1 MTMEE
6 VAIEFR
12 SVSKVFGDFVA
23 IQNLDLSIP
32 QQEFLVL
39 LGPSGCG
46 KSTILKLLAGI
57 EDPTSGE
64 IFVNGEIMNYL
75 LPRDRNVAMVF
86 QNYALYP
93 HMTVAQNIA
102 YPLKSRRKT
111 SGNREAIVEKVRQAA
126 ELVEI
131 TDQLDKRPAAL
142 SGGQRQRVALARAL
156 VRDPEVFVMDEPLS
170 NLDAQLRDTM
180 RYHLI
185 TLHQR
190 VGKATIYVT
199 HDQHEAMTMADRI
212 VVLNEG
218 SVQQIGTPIEVF
230 NSPVNTFVAGFV
242 GHPRMNLVQ
251 GISLGGKSVQVGTFN
266 LETDCNTGQKGTS
279 VIVGLR
285 PTDAKPEAGS
295 NCIRGTVSASEFT
308 GTDTI
313 VTLSTDTLDGLR
325 FRQIDQSSSV
335 VGGTAIFSYTP
346 EHVHV
351 FDQDGQRMF

>member
-1 MTMEE
+1 MADT
-6 VAIEFR
+6 AIEFH
-12 SVSKVFGDFVA
+12 SVSKEYGDFVA
-23 IQNLDLSIP
+23 INNFDLIMP
-32 QQEFLVL
+32 QREFLVL

-64 IFVNGEIMNYL
+64 IFVNGALVNYL

-102 YPLKSRRKT
+102 YPLKSRRGTRNKAEISEKT
-111 SGNREAIVEKVRQAA
+111 RQAA
-126 ELVEI
+126 KLVEI

-170 NLDAQLRDTM
+170 NLDAQLRDNM
-180 RYHLI
+180 RYHLMA
-185 TLHQR
+185 LHQR

-218 SVQQIGTPIEVF
+218 SVQQVGTPFEVF
-230 NSPVNTFVAGFV
+230 NSPINTFVAGFV
-242 GHPRMNLVQ
+242 GHPRMNLVP
-251 GISLGGKSVQVGTFN
+251 GISLGEDTVQVGTFS
-266 LETDCNTGQKGTS
+266 LETICKTYPKGTP

-295 NCIRGTVSASEFT
+295 NNICGKISACEFT

-313 VTLSTDTLDGLR
+313 VTISTPNLDGLR
-325 FRQIDQSSSV
+325 FRQIDPVSSG
-335 VGGTAIFSYTP
+335 VGDTVTFSYSP

-351 FDQDGQRMF
+351 FNQDGLRTT

>member
-1 MTMEE
+1 MA
-6 VAIEFR
+6 VAAIEFR
-12 SVSKVFGDFVA
+12 SVSKDFGDFAAVR
-23 IQNLDLSIP
+23 NLDLTIP
-32 QQEFLVL
+32 QREFLVL

-64 IFVNGEIMNYL
+64 IFVNGILVNYL

-102 YPLKSRRKT
+102 YPLKSRRKAAR
-111 SGNREAIVEKVRQAA
+111 SRAEIAEKIRHAA

-131 TDQLDKRPAAL
+131 SDQLGKRPEGL

-156 VRDPEVFVMDEPLS
+156 VRDPEVFLMDEPLS

-180 RYHLI
+180 RHHL
-185 TLHQR
+185 TALHRR

-212 VVLNEG
+212 VVLKDG
-218 SVQQIGTPIEVF
+218 VVQQVGTPLEVF

-242 GHPRMNLVQ
+242 GHPRMNFVP
-251 GISLGGKSVQVGTFN
+251 GISLGGKAVRVGGID
-266 LETDCNTGQKGTS
+266 LEAACKPVPEGS
-279 VIVGLR
+279 PLIVGLR
-285 PTDAKPEAGS
+285 PTDAKPASES
-295 NCIRGTVSASEFT
+295 NCIGGTVSASEFT

-313 VTLSTDTLDGLR
+313 VTLSTASMEGLR
-325 FRQIDQSSSV
+325 FRHVDANSCVNGES
-335 VGGTAIFSYTP
+335 GAYSYAP

-351 FDQDGQRMF
+351 FDRHGQRM

>member
-1 MTMEE
+1 M
-6 VAIEFR
+6 VDAAIEFH
-12 SVSKVFGDFVA
+12 SVSKVYGDFVA
-23 IQNLDLSIP
+23 INNFDLTMT
-32 QQEFLVL
+32 QREFLVL

-64 IFVNGEIMNYL
+64 IFVNGTLVNYL

-102 YPLKSRRKT
+102 YPLKSRGGTRNRVVIAEKT
-111 SGNREAIVEKVRQAA
+111 MQVAK
-126 ELVEI
+126 LVEI
-131 TDQLDKRPAAL
+131 TDQLEKRPAAL
-142 SGGQRQRVALARAL
+142 SGGQRQRAALARAL

-170 NLDAQLRDTM
+170 NLDAQLRDSM
-180 RYHLI
+180 RYHLME
-185 TLHQR
+185 LHQR
-190 VGKATIYVT
+190 IGKATIYVT

-212 VVLNEG
+212 VVLNKG
-218 SVQQIGTPIEVF
+218 SVQQVGTPIEVF
-230 NSPVNTFVAGFV
+230 NSPINTFVAGFV
-242 GHPRMNLVQ
+242 GHPRMNLVP
-251 GISLGGKSVQVGTFN
+251 GKSLDNNSVQVGEFS
-266 LETDCNTGQKGTS
+266 LETNCKSNLKDTP

-295 NCIRGTVSASEFT
+295 NNISGKVTACEFT

-313 VTLSTDTLDGLR
+313 VTISTPTLDGLR
-325 FRQIDQSSSV
+325 FRQIDPVSSV
-335 VGGTAIFSYTP
+335 EGDTVTFSYSP

-351 FDQDGQRMF
+351 FNQDGQRIV

>member
-1 MTMEE
+1 MEDA
-6 VAIEFR
+6 AIEFH
-12 SVSKVFGDFVA
+12 SVSKVYDDFVA
-23 IQNLDLSIP
+23 IDNFDLTMP
-32 QQEFLVL
+32 QREFLVL

-64 IFVNGEIMNYL
+64 IFVNGILVNYL

-102 YPLKSRRKT
+102 YPLKSRGGIR
-111 SGNREAIVEKVRQAA
+111 NRAEIVEKTNQAA
-126 ELVEI
+126 KLVEI

-170 NLDAQLRDTM
+170 NLDAQLRDNM
-180 RYHLI
+180 RYHLMA
-185 TLHQR
+185 LHSR

-218 SVQQIGTPIEVF
+218 NVQQVGTPYEVF
-230 NSPVNTFVAGFV
+230 NSPINKFVAGFV
-242 GHPRMNLVQ
+242 GHPRMNLVP
-251 GISLGGKSVQVGTFN
+251 GISNGKNSVQVGKFDLVTN
-266 LETDCNTGQKGTS
+266 CKAYPKGTP

-285 PTDAKPEAGS
+285 PTDARPEAGS
-295 NCIRGTVSASEFT
+295 NNICGKVTACEFT

-313 VTLSTDTLDGLR
+313 VTISTDTLDGLR
-325 FRQIDQSSSV
+325 FRQIDPVSSGEGDIV
-335 VGGTAIFSYTP
+335 TFSYSP

-351 FDQDGQRMF
+351 FNHNGQRIV

>member
-12 SVSKVFGDFVA
+12 SVRKEFGEFVA
-23 IQNLDLSIP
+23 IQNLDLAIP
-32 QQEFLVL
+32 QREFLVL

-64 IFVNGEIMNYL
+64 IFVNGELVNYL

-102 YPLKSRRKT
+102 YPLKARRGT
-111 SGNREAIVEKVRQAA
+111 TGDRVVIAEKVRQAA

-131 TDQLDKRPAAL
+131 TDQLDKRPSAL

-185 TLHQR
+185 SLHRR

-218 SVQQIGTPIEVF
+218 RVQQVGTPFAVF
-230 NSPVNTFVAGFV
+230 NSPVNTFVAGFI
-242 GHPRMNLVQ
+242 GHPRMNLVP
-251 GISLGGKSVQVGTFN
+251 GVSLGGNTLQIGTFT
-266 LETDCNTGQKGTS
+266 LETDCNSGEKGTP

-295 NCIRGTVSASEFT
+295 NSISGTVSACEFT

-313 VTLSTDTLDGLR
+313 VTLSADTLDGLR
-325 FRQIDQSSSV
+325 FRQIDQSSNL
-335 VGGTAIFSYTP
+335 VGCSAMFSYAP

-351 FDQDGQRMF
+351 FNQDGQRIV

>member
-1 MTMEE
+1 MSDT
-6 VAIEFR
+6 AIEFR
-12 SVSKVFGDFVA
+12 SVSKVYGNFVA
-23 IQNLDLSIP
+23 IRKLDLRIP
-32 QQEFLVL
+32 QREFLVL

-57 EDPTSGE
+57 EDPSTGE
-64 IFVNGEIMNYL
+64 IFVNDSLVNYL

-102 YPLKSRRKT
+102 YPLKSRRGS
-111 SGNREAIVEKVRQAA
+111 SGNRAEIEVKVHKAA

-131 TDQLDKRPAAL
+131 IDQLDKRPEAL
-142 SGGQRQRVALARAL
+142 SGGQRQRVALARAI
-156 VRDPEVFVMDEPLS
+156 VRNPEVFVMDEPLS

-185 TLHQR
+185 ALHRR

-218 SVQQIGTPIEVF
+218 SVQQIGTPFEVF
-230 NSPVNTFVAGFV
+230 NAPVNTFVASFV
-242 GHPRMNLVQ
+242 GHPKMNLVP
-251 GISLGGKSVQVGTFN
+251 GISLGNNSVQVGEFI
-266 LETDCNTGQKGTS
+266 LETECNIGPKGTP
-279 VIVGLR
+279 VTIGLR
-285 PTDAKPEAGS
+285 PTDAKPEARS
-295 NCIRGTVSASEFT
+295 NCIRGTISACEFT

-313 VTLSTDTLDGLR
+313 VTLSTANLYGLR
-325 FRQIDQSSSV
+325 FRQIESISSEEGS
-335 VGGTAIFSYTP
+335 TAVFSYAP
-346 EHVHV
+346 KHVHV
-351 FDQDGQRMF
+351 FNQEGQRIN